1 MKYPINTKTLQ
12 FSEKSIGSFFDTFI
26 SLHHHSLKGSLSIA
40 FLEGEH
46 HSRLHGEFLQDFR
59 PTDVITFPSD
69 PEEDLAGEICV
80 SVDQAIV
87 ESPKHGLSF
96 EKELSLYLIHG
107 WLHLVGF
114 NDLEDLDRKVMRQE
128 EKRTMTLVE
137 NRDAFPDFRLALE
150 D

>member
-1 MKYPINTKTLQ
+1 M
-12 FSEKSIGSFFDTFI
+12 
-26 SLHHHSLKGSLSIA
+26 
-40 FLEGEH
+40 
-46 HSRLHGEFLQDFR
+46 
-59 PTDVITFPSD
+59 ITFPSD

-87 ESPKHGLSF
+87 ESQKHGLSF

-114 NDLEDLDRKVMRQE
+114 NDLEDLDRKIMRQE

-137 NRDAFPDFRLALE
+137 NRDAFPDFRLTW